1 MPIYEYR
8 CDDCGSTFDVMARI
22 TEAPPENC
30 ESCNGGPIHKLISQT
45 SFVLKGSGW
54 ASDGYSSAKSG
65 GKAKTSAKS
74 DSGSGSSSS
83 SSSSTSSSS
92 SSSSPSKSS
101 D

>member
-8 CDDCGSTFDVMARI
+8 CDDCGSTFEVMARI
-22 TEAPPENC
+22 TAAPPEHC
-30 ESCNGGPIHKLISQT
+30 ESCQGGPIHKLISQT

-54 ASDGYSSAKSG
+54 ASDGYSSAK
-65 GKAKTSAKS
+65 
-74 DSGSGSSSS
+74 GSSEAKPAPKASS
-83 SSSSTSSSS
+83 SEKSSSASKSSS